1 MKQKHYKLYIKAI
14 LYCNFWSYIF
24 YYAICICQPIYI
36 KGYVKNCCLGGKQNC
51 RVGSNFAAR
60 QN

>member
-24 YYAICICQPIYI
+24 FTTQFVIVSLFILKDMLKIVALAENETA
-36 KGYVKNCCLGGKQNC
+36 V
-51 RVGSNFAAR
+51 
-60 QN
+60 